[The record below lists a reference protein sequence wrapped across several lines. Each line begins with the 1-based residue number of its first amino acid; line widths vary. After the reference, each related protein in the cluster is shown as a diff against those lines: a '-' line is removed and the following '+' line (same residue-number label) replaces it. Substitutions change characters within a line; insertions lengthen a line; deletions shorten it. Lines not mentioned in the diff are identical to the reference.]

1 MAVGGKSMLSTSNY
15 HARKFGVRAA
25 TPGYI
30 ALKLC
35 PNLIIVPPRFPAYI
49 EASKKVQA
57 VLAQYDPNFSAS
69 SLDEATL
76 DLTDYL
82 AAQQIEKRSRDDTS
96 GDGGGSRTNMGS
108 GGSAA
113 VSGAGGTSSSAGGID
128 AASAASVA
136 SVAAGITAGDAGGSV
151 AADDDCSLPPDAL
164 SPPTATRTSADAAQ
178 LSPAEIAV
186 NEMREKIFLAT
197 ELTASAGIAPNR
209 MLAKVCSDMNKPNG
223 QYYLPPTR
231 TDVLAFIK
239 DLHVRKISGIGT
251 VTVLFCF
258 VFVLSCVFVFSCLF
272 CFCFFGG
279 ARVVYIVD
287 SHRVFSHHISVNE
300 SPQHYSLE
308 VVHSGYETY
317 AVVRH
322 FDYPYECRQSHAA
335 SVGGGRR
342 CHLLSPVQASGR
354 AIAIVFAEKLRLLFA
369 RVARGAGRTSAGCIF
384 NRAERQEE
392 HLDRENVP

>member
-136 SVAAGITAGDAGGSV
+136 SVAAGI
-151 AADDDCSLPPDAL
+151 AADDDCSLPPNAL
-164 SPPTATRTSADAAQ
+164 SPPTSTRTSADAAQ

-258 VFVLSCVFVFSCLF
+258 VFVLSCVFVFVF
-272 CFCFFGG
+272 VFFLGG
-279 ARVVYIVD
+279 GVVYIVD
-287 SHRVFSHHISVNE
+287 THRVFSHHVSINE

-308 VVHSGYETY
+308 VAHSGYETY

-354 AIAIVFAEKLRLLFA
+354 AIAIIFAEKLRLLFA

>member
-96 GDGGGSRTNMGS
+96 GDGGVSRTNIGS

-136 SVAAGITAGDAGGSV
+136 SVAAGIAAGDAGGSV
-151 AADDDCSLPPDAL
+151 AADDDCSLPTDAL
-164 SPPTATRTSADAAQ
+164 SPPTATRTAADAAQ

-258 VFVLSCVFVFSCLF
+258 VFVLSFVFVFV
-272 CFCFFGG
+272 FFGG
-279 ARVVYIVD
+279 GGVVYIVD
-287 SHRVFSHHISVNE
+287 THRVFSHHVSINE

-308 VVHSGYETY
+308 VAHSGYETY
-317 AVVRH
+317 AVLRH

-354 AIAIVFAEKLRLLFA
+354 AIAIIFAEKLRLLFA